1 MDTRVLRYFDLINP
15 LISALKTL
23 GGSGSND
30 EILNQV
36 ISDLHIS
43 DEIADILHGERGNM
57 TELAYQLAWAKTY
70 LKNYGI
76 LTNSERGVWAIKP
89 EHMSVETL
97 DGKMIVSKVVAKNRE
112 KRISRQIASD
122 EAVPPTDTKSKP
134 DAELV
139 LTDDDPSNDGVEA
152 PEEMKPWRERLS
164 DILHNMDPYGFER
177 LAQRLLRECG
187 FSDVQVTK
195 KSSDGGIDGNGKL
208 AINGIFSFHVA
219 FQCKRYKGSVGAGEI
234 RDFRGSLS
242 TNIEKGVMITTGT
255 FSKAAREEASSP
267 GKKQID
273 LMDGEALIDK
283 IAQYGLGVKP
293 ITVYEIDEEFFEKI

>member
-1 MDTRVLRYFDLINP
+1 MDSRIPRYYDLMNP
-15 LISALKTL
+15 LIAALKTL

-30 EILNQV
+30 EILNQI
-36 ISDLHIS
+36 ISDLSIP
-43 DEIADILHGERGNM
+43 DEAVDILHSDRQNM
-57 TELAYQLAWAKTY
+57 TELAYQLNWAKTY

-76 LTNSERGVWAIKP
+76 LENSVRGVWAIKP
-89 EHMSVETL
+89 EHMTIESV
-97 DGKMIVSKVVAKNRE
+97 DSKQVVAEVVKKTRA
-112 KRISRQIASD
+112 KRTSSSGGKDVLAD
-122 EAVPPTDTKSKP
+122 EDPT
-134 DAELV
+134 
-139 LTDDDPSNDGVEA
+139 NDGLDT
-152 PEEMKPWRERLS
+152 PDEMKPWRERLS
-164 DILHNMDPYGFER
+164 DILQNMDPYGFER

-195 KSSDGGIDGNGKL
+195 KSGDGGIDGNGKL

-242 TNIEKGVMITTGT
+242 TNVEKGVMITTGT

-283 IAQYGLGVKP
+283 IAQYRLGVKP
-293 ITVYEIDEEFFEKI
+293 ITVYEIDEEFFERI

>member
-1 MDTRVLRYFDLINP
+1 MDSRVPHYYDLMNP

-36 ISDLHIS
+36 TTDLHIP
-43 DEIADILHGERGNM
+43 DEVADILHGDRGNM

-89 EHMSVETL
+89 EAMEIESV
-97 DGKMIVSKVVAKNRE
+97 DAKQIVAEVVAKTRE
-112 KRISRQIASD
+112 KRLASAA
-122 EAVPPTDTKSKP
+122 EASPGKAETTACDTDPAS
-134 DAELV
+134 
-139 LTDDDPSNDGVEA
+139 DDDPTNDGMETPDEV
-152 PEEMKPWRERLS
+152 KPWRERLS
-164 DILHNMDPYGFER
+164 DILHAMDPYGFER
-177 LAQRLLRECG
+177 LSQRLLRECG
-187 FSDVQVTK
+187 FTDVQVTK
-195 KSSDGGIDGNGKL
+195 KSGDGGIDGTGKL
-208 AINGIFSFHVA
+208 VINGIFSFIVS

-242 TNIEKGVMITTGT
+242 TDIEKGIMITTGT
-255 FSKAAREEASSP
+255 FSKAAREEASCP

-283 IAQYGLGVKP
+283 IAQYGLGVTP
-293 ITVYEIDEEFFEKI
+293 RTIYDIDEEFFEKI

>member
-1 MDTRVLRYFDLINP
+1 MDNRVPHYYELMNP
-15 LISALKTL
+15 LLSALKTL

-36 ISDLHIS
+36 TTDLSIS
-43 DEIADILHGERGNM
+43 DEIADILHGDRQNM
-57 TELAYQLAWAKTY
+57 TELAYQLNWAKTY

-76 LTNSERGVWAIKP
+76 LENSARGIWAIKP
-89 EHMSVETL
+89 EHMNIESVDE
-97 DGKMIVSKVVAKNRE
+97 KKIVNEVVQKTRERRLSKEA
-112 KRISRQIASD
+112 AST
-122 EAVPPTDTKSKP
+122 EADSKEDDKLKDT
-134 DAELV
+134 A
-139 LTDDDPSNDGVEA
+139 LTDDDPGNDGVDT
-152 PEEMKPWRERLS
+152 PDEMKPWRERLS
-164 DILHNMDPYGFER
+164 DILQTMDPYGFER

-187 FSDVQVTK
+187 FADVQVTK
-195 KSSDGGIDGNGKL
+195 KSGDGGIDGNGKL

-219 FQCKRYKGSVGAGEI
+219 FQCKRYKGSVGAAEI

-273 LMDGEALIDK
+273 LMDGEALINK

-293 ITVYEIDEEFFEKI
+293 ITVYEIDEEFFQKV

>member
-1 MDTRVLRYFDLINP
+1 MDTRVPRYFDLINP
-15 LISALKTL
+15 LINALKTL

-30 EILNQV
+30 EILNRV

-43 DEIADILHGERGNM
+43 DEIAGILHGERGNM

-89 EHMSVETL
+89 EHMTVETV
-97 DGKMIVSKVVAKNRE
+97 DGKKIVSDVVAKNRE
-112 KRISRQIASD
+112 KRISRKIAAD
-122 EAVPPTDTKSKP
+122 GTVPATDTKSTA
-134 DAELV
+134 DTEVV

-152 PEEMKPWRERLS
+152 PDEMKPWRERLS

-195 KSSDGGIDGNGKL
+195 KSCDGGIDGNGKL

-219 FQCKRYKGSVGAGEI
+219 FQCNRYKGSVGASEI

-293 ITVYEIDEEFFEKI
+293 ITIYEIDEEFFEKI